1 MQQSNS
7 ITLVYY
13 TIGWQE
19 STVPVVTPHIC
30 FMNNPNA
37 GKMIRANLRRRPA
50 APRPKA
56 TASPP
61 ARQLLAPGWTKI
73 PVHPCG
79 WGWLVRLPRARRGAG
94 PRHTKATLFA
104 ALLVASKGRMG

>member
-37 GKMIRANLRRRPA
+37 GKMIRANLRRPPA

-61 ARQLLAPGWTKI
+61 APSSWVDKNPSSSVWVGMVGSAAESASGGW
-73 PVHPCG
+73 P
-79 WGWLVRLPRARRGAG
+79 
-94 PRHTKATLFA
+94 A
-104 ALLVASKGRMG
+104 AY